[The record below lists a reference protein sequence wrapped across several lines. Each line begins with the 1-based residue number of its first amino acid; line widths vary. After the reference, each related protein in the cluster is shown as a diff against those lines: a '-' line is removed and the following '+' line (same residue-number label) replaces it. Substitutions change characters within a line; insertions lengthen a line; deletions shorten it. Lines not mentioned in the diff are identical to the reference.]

1 MDSFYI
7 YMNEDATKDMF
18 NVKFDCYH
26 YGASKIDAR
35 PAKLT
40 VVTDGRTKFQQNSLR
55 AQKVIGQKHNC
66 CLKESKKVG
75 KQSFMYAW
83 VLDETGKTKQ
93 YL

>member
-1 MDSFYI
+1 MHMDSFYI

-40 VVTDGRTKFQQNSLR
+40 VVTDGRTKFQ
-55 AQKVIGQKHNC
+55 
-66 CLKESKKVG
+66 
-75 KQSFMYAW
+75 
-83 VLDETGKTKQ
+83 
-93 YL
+93 

>member
-1 MDSFYI
+1 MHMDSFYI

-40 VVTDGRTKFQQNSLR
+40 
-55 AQKVIGQKHNC
+55 NC
-66 CLKESKKVG
+66 CNRRTDKVSVEFTSRSK
-75 KQSFMYAW
+75 SHW
-83 VLDETGKTKQ
+83 PKT
-93 YL
+93 